1 MLISLLFSST
11 QLFVAIV
18 AAIIIAM
25 TIHEFAHAF
34 SAYLLGDHTAKEQGR
49 LTFNPLAHLDFLG
62 LLMLL
67 LAGIG
72 WGKPVPFNP
81 YNLRYKRWGP
91 ALVSLAGPLANLILV
106 FLITLLARLALPYF
120 GPDNLLAIFLFYL
133 IFINFILMV
142 FNLLPIPPL
151 DGSKLLFV
159 VLPARYEQFKMN
171 LERYGLYII
180 LGLLV
185 LSYLGLNVFG
195 YLFSIFWDFSVRLI
209 G

>member
-11 QLFVAIV
+11 QLFIAIV
-18 AAIIIAM
+18 AAIIVAM
-25 TIHEFAHAF
+25 TIHEFSHAF
-34 SAYLLGDHTAKEQGR
+34 CAYLLGDRTAKDQGR

-91 ALVSLAGPLANLILV
+91 AFVSLAGPLANLIMV
-106 FLITLLARLALPYF
+106 FFVALLARLALPYF
-120 GPDNLLAIFLFYL
+120 GAGNLLAIFLFYL
-133 IFINFILMV
+133 IFINFILMA

-151 DGSKLLFV
+151 DGSKLLFA
-159 VLPARYEQFKMN
+159 VLPVRYEHFKMN

-180 LGLLV
+180 LGLLL

-195 YLFSIFWDFSVRLI
+195 YLFSIFWNFSGRLI